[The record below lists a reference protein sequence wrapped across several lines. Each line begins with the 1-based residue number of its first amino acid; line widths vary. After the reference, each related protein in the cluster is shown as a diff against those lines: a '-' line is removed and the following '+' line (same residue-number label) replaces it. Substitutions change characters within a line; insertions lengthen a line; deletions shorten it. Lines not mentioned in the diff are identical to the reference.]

1 MEEFVRT
8 ELLIGKDNLEKLNK
22 SNVLLFGVGG
32 VGGACLEA
40 LARSGILNITIVDAD
55 KVSISN
61 INRQIIALGDNVGRN
76 KVDVAEERIKSI
88 CKNINV
94 EKLNMFYLPD
104 NSNIDFTK
112 YDYVI
117 DCIDTISAKID
128 IVKKCYELNVPIIS
142 CMGMG
147 NKLNPLDIRIT
158 DIYKTTTCPL
168 ARVMRYELRKRNV
181 KKLKVCYSIEEPK
194 KPVEE
199 IIENGKAIPASISFV
214 PPVAGYIIASE
225 VIKDIINK

>member
-94 EKLNMFYLPD
+94 EKINVFYLPD

>member
-1 MEEFVRT
+1 MEEFLRT
-8 ELLIGKDNLEKLNK
+8 KLLIGEDNLKKLNNSK
-22 SNVLLFGVGG
+22 VLLFGVGG

-61 INRQIIALGDNVGRN
+61 INRQIIATKDVVGKS
-76 KVDVAEERIKSI
+76 KVDVAYDRVKSI
-88 CKNINV
+88 CDKINV
-94 EKLNMFYLPD
+94 TKLNMFYLHD
-104 NSNIDFTK
+104 NNDIDFK
-112 YDYVI
+112 EFDYVI
-117 DCIDTISAKID
+117 DCIDTVSAKID
-128 IVKKCYELNVPIIS
+128 IIKKCYDLNIPVIS

-158 DIYKTTTCPL
+158 DINKTTTCPL

-181 KKLKVCYSIEEPK
+181 KKLKVCYSIEEPL
-194 KPVEE
+194 KPKEE
-199 IIENGKAIPASISFV
+199 IIENGKVIPASISFV

-225 VIKDIINK
+225 VIKDLIEE

>member
-8 ELLIGKDNLEKLNK
+8 ELLIGKDNLEKLHK
-22 SNVLLFGVGG
+22 SNVILFGVGG

-55 KVSISN
+55 KVAKSN
-61 INRQIIALGDNVGRN
+61 INRQLIATSEVIGMP
-76 KVDVAEERIKSI
+76 KVDVVEARVKSI
-88 CKNINV
+88 CKDINIT
-94 EKLNMFYLPD
+94 KLNMFYLPD
-104 NSNIDFTK
+104 NNDIDFSR

-128 IVKKCYELNVPIIS
+128 IVKKCYELNVPVIS

-147 NKLNPLDIRIT
+147 NKLNPLDIKIT
-158 DIYKTTTCPL
+158 DINKTTICPL
-168 ARVMRYELRKRNV
+168 ARVMRYELRKRGV

-199 IIENGKAIPASISFV
+199 IVENGKVIPASISFV

-225 VIKDIINK
+225 VIKDLIKE

>member
-225 VIKDIINK
+225 VVKDIINK

>member
-8 ELLIGKDNLEKLNK
+8 ELLIGKDNLKKLNN
-22 SNVLLFGVGG
+22 SNVILFGVGG

-55 KVSISN
+55 KVAKSN
-61 INRQIIALGDNVGRN
+61 INRQLIATSNVIGKN

-88 CKNINV
+88 CKDINV
-94 EKLNMFYLPD
+94 TKINMFYLPD
-104 NSNIDFTK
+104 NNDIDFTK

-128 IVKKCYELNVPIIS
+128 IIKKCYGLNIPVIS

-147 NKLNPLDIRIT
+147 NKLNPLDIKIT
-158 DIYKTTTCPL
+158 DINKTTICPL
-168 ARVMRYELRKRNV
+168 ARVMRYELRKRGI
-181 KKLKVCYSIEEPK
+181 KKLKVCYSMEEPK

-199 IIENGKAIPASISFV
+199 IVENGKVIPASISFV